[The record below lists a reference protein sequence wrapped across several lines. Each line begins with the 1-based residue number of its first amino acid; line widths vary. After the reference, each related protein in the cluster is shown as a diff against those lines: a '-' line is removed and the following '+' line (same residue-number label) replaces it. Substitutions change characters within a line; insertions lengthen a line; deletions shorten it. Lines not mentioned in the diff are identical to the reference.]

1 MVFRRMSA
9 PPEVEG
15 SVSKPD
21 ELPTLPFAQLSSQF
35 MQSVKLNFAKNNI
48 QGLEETNK
56 ELVSRDKENK
66 KLALDQCLRE
76 YQARELIIPAKNQV
90 EFDVIQKYVRF
101 VVQAAQH
108 ELCTVS
114 TPIHILGDV
123 FDLLPLAKCEIFFKI
138 VEKEVATWKSPSFY
152 SSIKNNLLRICNDLL
167 RRLSRTQNTVFCG
180 RILLFLAK
188 FFPFSE
194 RSGLNVISEFN
205 LDNYTAYTKELPKP
219 EEKAKEESN
228 GEPEDKA
235 SEDKPEEKDE
245 ASKESA
251 KTAEEKTVAADA
263 EKKSDEVEAME
274 IELIVEEKEKMEVEK
289 KDDDKESKSEREFK
303 LYSNFWQLQ
312 DFFRD
317 PAQCYDKNQWE
328 NFCNITA
335 EIISTFTKKKLDT
348 RTSKKEPLMK
358 ETADEFVEEYF
369 PKYLTNQNLLNL
381 QLNDSNFRRY
391 VLMQYLIVFQYLQTS
406 VKFKTDTQVLST
418 DQGKWIDEQRKKAFK
433 LLDETP
439 PNGKAFSSSAK
450 SILKRE
456 LIWIRW
462 KNEGCPSLVIP
473 SPPAAENGEAEKEA
487 VGSTPEKKARLGK
500 RKAPLGEMMRY
511 EAKHGK
517 INLGNK
523 GLTKLWNINPDNLE
537 ACKEEER
544 NFLPSL
550 LQFFEEPIN
559 ELNPHN
565 GIDDVYKKVNK
576 GEWGWRALR
585 LMSRRSNHFFLVGN
599 SHIGKLPEYLSIM
612 MKKMATDFDINI
624 EEPTDGE
631 ANGMD
636 TTNGSGDKSTSMKLT
651 DDQLTVLAGK
661 LAESWEKL
669 VPKFGLTPEKVDE
682 CKAGADNEER
692 CLKLLK
698 AWVQEEGE
706 GASPDEI
713 TYILGSLKLNQL
725 IEGVF

>member
-1 MVFRRMSA
+1 MA
-9 PPEVEG
+9 EVKVDVKVEDVKAEAEILPVLKF
-15 SVSKPD
+15 SQAHQTFSKALFSSFNEQKIEKLVD
-21 ELPTLPFAQLSSQF
+21 TSCQLVTS
-35 MQSVKLNFAKNNI
+35 
-48 QGLEETNK
+48 
-56 ELVSRDKENK
+56 DKDNK
-66 KLALDQCLRE
+66 KLILDQCFRE
-76 YQARELIIPAKNQV
+76 FLTQSLFRSESSIDLDKARQLVQFSI
-90 EFDVIQKYVRF
+90 
-101 VVQAAQH
+101 QAARK
-108 ELCTVS
+108 EICTPT
-114 TPIHILGDV
+114 TPIQILADV
-123 FDLLPLAKCEIFFKI
+123 FDILPLSSCEILFKT
-138 VEKEVATWKSPSFY
+138 VEHEVATWRSPTFY
-152 SSIKNNLLRICNDLL
+152 MPIKNGLLRICNDLL

-205 LDNYTAYTKELPKP
+205 LDNYTVYTKEAPKP
-219 EEKAKEESN
+219 EEKPKEDTAKD
-228 GEPEDKA
+228 GATEDKA
-235 SEDKPEEKDE
+235 VAETDVADKESSK
-245 ASKESA
+245 SKEKPLA
-251 KTAEEKTVAADA
+251 GDG
-263 EKKSDEVEAME
+263 EKKTDEVEAME
-274 IELIVEEKEKMEVEK
+274 IVLIVEEKDIMEVEK
-289 KDDDKESKSEREFK
+289 KDDEKESKAEREFK

-317 PAQCYDKNQWE
+317 PAQCYDKKQWE
-328 NFCNITA
+328 SFTNITA
-335 EIISTFTKKKLDT
+335 EIITTFTKKKLDT
-348 RTSKKEPLMK
+348 RTSKKEPMMK

-369 PKYLTNQNLLNL
+369 PKYLTNQNLLSL

-406 VKFKTDTQVLST
+406 VKFKTDTQVLSS

-473 SPPAAENGEAEKEA
+473 SPPTIENGDADKEPAE
-487 VGSTPEKKARLGK
+487 GTPEKRTKLGK
-500 RKAPLGEMMRY
+500 RKASLGDMMRF

-537 ACKEEER
+537 ACREKER
-544 NFLPSL
+544 NFLPSM

-559 ELNPHN
+559 EMNPHN
-565 GIDDVYKKVNK
+565 GLEETYMKVNQ

-599 SHIGKLPEYLSIM
+599 MNITKLPEYLKYM
-612 MKKMATDFDINI
+612 MKKMALDYKIDLSG
-624 EEPTDGE
+624 PVDDS
-631 ANGMD
+631 NGVDMD
-636 TTNGSGDKSTSMKLT
+636 TNGDNNGKGPNVRLADE
-651 DDQLTVLAGK
+651 QLEVLAGK
-661 LAESWEKL
+661 LAENWEKL
-669 VPKFGLTPEKVDE
+669 IPKFGLPSEKVDE
-682 CKAGADNEER
+682 CKAESDDEKK

-698 AWVQEEGE
+698 AWVETEED

-713 TYILGSLKLNQL
+713 TYILGSLKLAQL